1 MMGMLVAELGEENA
15 KEFYDMM
22 PEMDD
27 LIPMYVCTNT
37 SCMNGA
43 GTIFYDG
50 LLREFAEQVK
60 SNIYIIPSSVHETLL
75 IPAEYRMDASELK
88 DIVRCVNGTELAPEE
103 ILSNSVYFYNRK
115 LDRVE
120 MM

>member
-22 PEMDD
+22 SGMDNS
-27 LIPMYVCTNT
+27 IPMYVCTNI

-50 LLREFAEQVK
+50 LLREFAEQIK
-60 SNIYIIPSSVHETLL
+60 SDVYIIPSSIHEVLF
-75 IPAEYRMDASELK
+75 ISAKYRMSAGELK
-88 DIVRCVNGTELAPEE
+88 DMVRCVNDTELAPEE